1 MAIGGAG
8 RIVADRVPAT
18 PTKTKAQIE
27 ADERARLANAATEA
41 NVDKAVA
48 TRIVPQTVG
57 SIINN
62 ASSFTPGVPASLSP
76 QTSAY
81 GRSDGPRGV
90 GGQNNSSTGGSTSGG
105 SGPLTTTTTDPAPV
119 AQTPV
124 VSKPAP
130 TPPTLNF
137 PDPPQYTGIK
147 SAPID
152 TIEFIDETFSDN
164 LIIDLL
170 FEDVGGQELLTIARN
185 DTVNGQSVVYQPF
198 KNLGILQETYNATT
212 LLRLQETS
220 DKFFSNFLINLRS
233 KIPNVGNGEN
243 GKNYYLD
250 LTDGSGII
258 EFINIRSD
266 EQVEIQ
272 IASAGIIEETGI

>member
-1 MAIGGAG
+1 MPAFIPFMLAAAFTAVASSMGLNAAGLGGSQS
-8 RIVADRVPAT
+8 RRSNTYTADSFRPTTTSVPQRSNQPRSTGPAPAPTAPAT
-18 PTKTKAQIE
+18 SSPRASAPAPTTA
-27 ADERARLANAATEA
+27 
-41 NVDKAVA
+41 
-48 TRIVPQTVG
+48 P
-57 SIINN
+57 
-62 ASSFTPGVPASLSP
+62 
-76 QTSAY
+76 
-81 GRSDGPRGV
+81 
-90 GGQNNSSTGGSTSGG
+90 
-105 SGPLTTTTTDPAPV
+105 TTAPV

-124 VSKPAP
+124 VNKPAP
-130 TPPTLNF
+130 TPPKLNL
-137 PDPPQYTGIK
+137 PDPPQYVGIK

-220 DKFFSNFLINLRS
+220 DKFFSNFLINLRDR
-233 KIPNVGNGEN
+233 IPVVGAGEN
-243 GKNYYLD
+243 GKNYYLHP
-250 LTDGSGII
+250 TDGSAII

-266 EQVEIQ
+266 EQIEIQ

>member
-1 MAIGGAG
+1 MPIPLVPFMLAGIFTALSAGAALEATG
-8 RIVADRVPAT
+8 LSQSKMFTNKKPPAPAPAPKPSSSNQRSNQPRST
-18 PTKTKAQIE
+18 GPTTKTSTPAPS
-27 ADERARLANAATEA
+27 
-41 NVDKAVA
+41 VPYVA
-48 TRIVPQTVG
+48 HQVAPSQPV
-57 SIINN
+57 
-62 ASSFTPGVPASLSP
+62 
-76 QTSAY
+76 
-81 GRSDGPRGV
+81 
-90 GGQNNSSTGGSTSGG
+90 
-105 SGPLTTTTTDPAPV
+105 PV

-130 TPPTLNF
+130 TPPTLSL
-137 PDPPQYTGIK
+137 PDPPKYAGVK

-198 KNLGILQETYNATT
+198 KNLGILQETYNPTS
-212 LLRLQETS
+212 LLRLQQTS
-220 DKFFSNFLINLRS
+220 DKFFSNFLINLRDR
-233 KIPNVGNGEN
+233 IPVVGAGEN

-250 LTDGSGII
+250 PTDGSGII
-258 EFINIRSD
+258 EFINIRPD
-266 EQVEIQ
+266 EQIEIE

>member
-1 MAIGGAG
+1 MALSKDSNS
-8 RIVADRVPAT
+8 RIQRAAA

-27 ADERARLANAATEA
+27 ADERAAA
-41 NVDKAVA
+41 KAAQIKSDQISSAAAFKASGLGAAGFISQTDYKARVA
-48 TRIVPQTVG
+48 ALPPV
-57 SIINN
+57 
-62 ASSFTPGVPASLSP
+62 APA
-76 QTSAY
+76 TSRFAAP
-81 GRSDGPRGV
+81 SAPAALP
-90 GGQNNSSTGGSTSGG
+90 T
-105 SGPLTTTTTDPAPV
+105 APV

-124 VSKPAP
+124 RSKPAP
-130 TPPTLNF
+130 TPPTLNL

-233 KIPNVGNGEN
+233 KIPNVGRGPNGATF
-243 GKNYYLD
+243 YLESEGQ
-250 LTDGSGII
+250 TGNAII

-266 EQVEIQ
+266 EQIEIQ
-272 IASAGIIEETGI
+272 IASAGIIEEIGI

>member
-1 MAIGGAG
+1 MAVGGY
-8 RIVADRVPAT
+8 RPPLKKSPA

-27 ADERARLANAATEA
+27 ADERARAELARQRAAA
-41 NVDKAVA
+41 DRQRAA
-48 TRIVPQTVG
+48 QTV
-57 SIINN
+57 
-62 ASSFTPGVPASLSP
+62 APME
-76 QTSAY
+76 Q
-81 GRSDGPRGV
+81 RSNGPRGPGSNTRSNTN
-90 GGQNNSSTGGSTSGG
+90 GGGNNTGSNNGGTQTSP
-105 SGPLTTTTTDPAPV
+105 SPAPV
-119 AQTPV
+119 AASPV

-130 TPPTLNF
+130 TPPTLNL

-164 LIIDLL
+164 LIVDLL

>member
-1 MAIGGAG
+1 MANYDAIATRVMRGDFGNGQDRKNRLRAAGYSNSEIDAIQQRVNQMFYGAP
-8 RIVADRVPAT
+8 VPAA
-18 PTKTKAQIE
+18 P
-27 ADERARLANAATEA
+27 
-41 NVDKAVA
+41 
-48 TRIVPQTVG
+48 
-57 SIINN
+57 
-62 ASSFTPGVPASLSP
+62 VPA
-76 QTSAY
+76 A
-81 GRSDGPRGV
+81 
-90 GGQNNSSTGGSTSGG
+90 
-105 SGPLTTTTTDPAPV
+105 PAPA

-130 TPPTLNF
+130 TPPTLSL
-137 PDPPQYTGIK
+137 PDPPKYAGVK

-212 LLRLQETS
+212 LLRLQQTS
-220 DKFFSNFLINLRS
+220 DKFFSNFLINLRDR
-233 KIPNVGNGEN
+233 IPVVGSGEN
-243 GKNYYLD
+243 GKNYYLHP
-250 LTDGSGII
+250 TDGSGII
-258 EFINIRSD
+258 EFINIRPD

>member
-1 MAIGGAG
+1 MAS
-8 RIVADRVPAT
+8 ADRISEKAVRDAKAAAAAKAAT
-18 PTKTKAQIE
+18 IASEAKRDAARAAAAKAAQIKRDQISS
-27 ADERARLANAATEA
+27 AAAFKASGLGAAGFISQTDYKAR
-41 NVDKAVA
+41 VA
-48 TRIVPQTVG
+48 LP
-57 SIINN
+57 
-62 ASSFTPGVPASLSP
+62 PGKDPDS
-76 QTSAY
+76 
-81 GRSDGPRGV
+81 
-90 GGQNNSSTGGSTSGG
+90 
-105 SGPLTTTTTDPAPV
+105 SGPAARAPV
-119 AQTPV
+119 ASVAPVAETPV
-124 VSKPAP
+124 RSKPAP
-130 TPPTLNF
+130 TPPGLSL
-137 PDPPQYTGIK
+137 PDPPRFTGIK

-243 GKNYYLD
+243 GENYYLD
-250 LTDGSGII
+250 LTDGSGVI
-258 EFINIRSD
+258 EFVNIRSD

-272 IASAGIIEETGI
+272 ISSAGIIEEIGI

>member
-1 MAIGGAG
+1 MGL
-8 RIVADRVPAT
+8 ADNIAR
-18 PTKTKAQIE
+18 KASPSEKVSIE
-27 ADERARLANAATEA
+27 NAAKKTVA
-41 NVDKAVA
+41 NPK
-48 TRIVPQTVG
+48 TVLDF
-57 SIINN
+57 INQAN
-62 ASSFTPGVPASLSP
+62 TFTPGTPPALVQP
-76 QTSAY
+76 AY
-81 GRSDGPRGV
+81 MKPGP
-90 GGQNNSSTGGSTSGG
+90 
-105 SGPLTTTTTDPAPV
+105 PLPTTTTSTPAPTTPAPV
-119 AQTPV
+119 APAPVAPAPAPVAASPV

-130 TPPTLNF
+130 TPPTLNL

-250 LTDGSGII
+250 LTNGSGII
-258 EFINIRSD
+258 EFVNIRSD

>member
-1 MAIGGAG
+1 M
-8 RIVADRVPAT
+8 
-18 PTKTKAQIE
+18 
-27 ADERARLANAATEA
+27 
-41 NVDKAVA
+41 
-48 TRIVPQTVG
+48 
-57 SIINN
+57 
-62 ASSFTPGVPASLSP
+62 
-76 QTSAY
+76 
-81 GRSDGPRGV
+81 
-90 GGQNNSSTGGSTSGG
+90 
-105 SGPLTTTTTDPAPV
+105 

-220 DKFFSNFLINLRS
+220 DRFFSNFLINLRS
-233 KIPNVGNGEN
+233 KIPNVGFGPNGATL
-243 GKNYYLD
+243 YLD
-250 LTDGSGII
+250 AEATGNAII

-272 IASAGIIEETGI
+272 IASAGIIEEIGI